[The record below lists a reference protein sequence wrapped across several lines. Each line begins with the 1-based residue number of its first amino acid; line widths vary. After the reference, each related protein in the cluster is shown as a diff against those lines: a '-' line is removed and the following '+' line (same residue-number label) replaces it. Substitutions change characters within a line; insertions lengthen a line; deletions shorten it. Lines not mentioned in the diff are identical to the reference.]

1 MKPLLLA
8 FACLLAACTGHA
20 PDPPAAAD
28 YTAAPAPYLVLA
40 QKAITYQADEQLDD
54 WAHLLADDVEYEGTD
69 TAHLVG
75 KTAVLAYW
83 QQQRDTSRI
92 RRVRLSGFSLL
103 PVQTGLTLPLANL
116 PGVYV
121 AAVFRRRVEYATG
134 RADERPVC
142 LWLHFNEQ
150 KLIDRLY
157 SFQSDRAPP

>member
-1 MKPLLLA
+1 MRPLLLL
-8 FACLLAACTGHA
+8 ACLLAACHGHP
-20 PDPPAAAD
+20 PDPPADYAAV
-28 YTAAPAPYLVLA
+28 PAPYLVLA
-40 QKAITYQADEQLDD
+40 QKAITYQADDQLDD
-54 WAHLLADDVEYEGTD
+54 WARLLADDVEYQGTD
-69 TAHLVG
+69 TARLAG
-75 KTAVLAYW
+75 KAAVLAYW
-83 QQQRDTSRI
+83 RQQRDPT

-103 PVQTGLTLPLANL
+103 PVQTGLKLPLANL

-157 SFQSDRAPP
+157 SFQTDRAPP